1 MKRVRWLALVAV
13 LALIVTACA
22 EEGAGDTTTTAGGEA
37 TTTAAPEATTTS
49 ADAGTSFEGLTL
61 ESGGC
66 GRDLGFAR
74 PNGDPATYD
83 GKIDSIAATA
93 ANEVVFTL
101 CSQDPAFL
109 AKIAFIPFGVHP
121 AEHLEAT
128 EGAPLE
134 NPVGT
139 GPFMLPEGGWARGS
153 EIVYQA
159 NPDYWGEVPAF
170 DTLVFRWRD
179 SSTARITEITSG
191 NADFITNLAASDY
204 ATIEGDSNLVLLPDL
219 NPNVFY
225 VGFNVNYPPF
235 DNVQVRQA
243 VAMGVDRQRIID
255 TFYPSGSEVATHFT
269 PCIIENA
276 CEGEPFY
283 EFDPEG
289 ARALLAEAGFPDGF
303 DTTIKL
309 RDVFRVY
316 LPEPTAVAE
325 DIRAQL
331 AENLGINATIEVM
344 ESGAF
349 LEENAAGTQQGIH
362 LLGWGADY
370 PHVTNFLDFHFGG
383 GNIQFG
389 DPFPEIV
396 DVLAEGARTTDPAAA
411 QPIYEEAN
419 NLLRE
424 NVPMFP
430 VAWGAAADAAL
441 TTVENAQVPPVGAP
455 QFATMNPGDAD
466 LVFVQNA
473 EPISLY
479 CPDETD
485 GESLSACEQVMESL
499 YGYGLD
505 GGVVPKLATECAP
518 DESGLVWTCTLRE
531 GVTFHDGST
540 FDANDVVTTWSVG
553 LDATNPLHT
562 GNSGVFQYFSYL
574 WGGLINEQAP
584 AES

>member
-1 MKRVRWLALVAV
+1 MKRMRWLALVAI
-13 LALIVTACA
+13 LALVAAACGDG
-22 EEGAGDTTTTAGGEA
+22 EGAETTTTAGGEP
-37 TTTAAPEATTTS
+37 TTTAAPDATTTS
-49 ADAGTSFEGLTL
+49 VDAEEPSELLSL

-66 GRDLGFAR
+66 DYG
-74 PNGDPATYD
+74 
-83 GKIDSIAATA
+83 GKIDSIVATA
-93 ANEVVFTL
+93 ENEVVFTL
-101 CSQDPAFL
+101 CSEDPAFL
-109 AKIAFIPFGVHP
+109 AKLAFIPFAVQP

-128 EGAPLE
+128 GGSPLE

-139 GPFMLPEGGWARGS
+139 GPFVLEEWSRGS
-153 EIVYQA
+153 EIVYSTNQ
-159 NPDYWGEVPAF
+159 DYWGDVPTF

-179 SSTARITEITSG
+179 SSTARITELSSG

-204 ATIEGDSNLVLLPDL
+204 ATIEGDANMQLLVDE

-225 VGFNVNYPPF
+225 VGFNNLFPPF
-235 DNVQVRQA
+235 DDVRVRQA

-255 TFYPSGSEVATHFT
+255 TFYPAGSAVATHFT

-276 CEGEPFY
+276 CEGEPFHD
-283 EFDPEG
+283 FDPEG

-331 AENLGINATIEVM
+331 EENLGINAEVIVM

-349 LEENAAGTQQGIH
+349 IEENASGQQEGIH

-383 GNIQFG
+383 GNPQFG
-389 DPFPEIV
+389 EMSPEIV
-396 DVLAEGARTTDPAAA
+396 DTLAEGARTIDPAAA
-411 QPIYEEAN
+411 QPIYEQAN
-419 NLLRE
+419 NLIRE
-424 NVPMFP
+424 FVPMFP

-441 TTVENAQVPPVGAP
+441 VTVENAAVAPVGAP

-466 LVFVQNA
+466 FVFVQNA
-473 EPISLY
+473 EPISLF
-479 CPDETD
+479 CADETD
-485 GESLSACEQVMESL
+485 GESLSACEQALEGL
-499 YGYGLD
+499 YGYGPN
-505 GGVVPKLATECAP
+505 GETVPKLATECAP
-518 DESGLVWTCTLRE
+518 DDAGLVWTCALRE

-540 FDANDVVTTWSVG
+540 FDANDVVTSWSVG
-553 LDATNPLHT
+553 LDASHPLHVGNT
-562 GNSGVFQYFSYL
+562 GAFEYFSYL
-574 WGGLINEQAP
+574 WGALIN
-584 AES
+584 AE